1 MERPEEDLDSDL
13 TPVPAPSAFEAEP
26 RTEDD
31 YQEFRSS
38 AHDTP
43 QPTDS
48 MSSDDA
54 GPHGAEPLM
63 EQARAAWRVADGAL
77 RRQMEERPYVVLASA
92 VGAGV
97 VLGGGGLL
105 VGVAL
110 RAGRRAAFNF
120 ALNQALDLVLPK
132 AEKRA

>member
-13 TPVPAPSAFEAEP
+13 TPIPAPSAFEAEP

-38 AHDTP
+38 ARDTP
-43 QPTDS
+43 QPSDS
-48 MSSDDA
+48 ARSE
-54 GPHGAEPLM
+54 AEPRSAELM
-63 EQARAAWRVADGAL
+63 EQARAAWRFADDAL
-77 RRQMEERPYVVLASA
+77 RRQLEERPYVVLAGA
-92 VGAGV
+92 VGAGI
-97 VLGGGGLL
+97 VLGGGGHLA
-105 VGVAL
+105 GIAL

-132 AEKRA
+132 VDKRS